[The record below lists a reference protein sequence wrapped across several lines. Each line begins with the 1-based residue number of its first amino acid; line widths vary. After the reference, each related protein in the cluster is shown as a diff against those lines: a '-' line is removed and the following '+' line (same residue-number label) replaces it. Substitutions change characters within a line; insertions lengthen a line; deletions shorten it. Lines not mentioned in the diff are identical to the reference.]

1 MRCGV
6 SLAWKKERRKKN
18 FHLELNTRWSKKSLK
33 NRTKFFFLSFKIC
46 WKKRTNYLWS
56 EAIFKKSIFIIR
68 YVNWEYVFFRFVSR
82 CILLSL
88 YLIQQKLTYSIV
100 KSFFWWNK
108 MKLKSSYNGYILS
121 LARHICLASLN
132 GSVFLS

>member
-1 MRCGV
+1 MWGE
-6 SLAWKKERRKKN
+6 SGLKKRKKKKK
-18 FHLELNTRWSKKSLK
+18 FSSWIKHKVKQKSLK

-88 YLIQQKLTYSIV
+88 YLIQQKLIYSIV